1 MSMQDLYPMAMAMV
15 FALGILQLA
24 LFLLGFGGMDADAA
38 DGGLEVNGGFDAATD
53 IDLGDGFDM
62 PEADIANSVEAPSAA
77 GWELLGSRQV
87 PFLVRLVFFLA
98 GFGGAGFMLSTLIG
112 DATVIHRLIP
122 LGGALLVGVILTKIF
137 SGFFRKLV
145 PGLETTAVN
154 LGNMRRARG
163 TVTVGT
169 MTASQSAQVRITD
182 RFGGQHNIMATTLH
196 PDARINAGA
205 EVVISRQLDPDT
217 FRPSYLAVQIA

>member
-1 MSMQDLYPMAMAMV
+1 
-15 FALGILQLA
+15 
-24 LFLLGFGGMDADAA
+24 
-38 DGGLEVNGGFDAATD
+38 
-53 IDLGDGFDM
+53 
-62 PEADIANSVEAPSAA
+62 
-77 GWELLGSRQV
+77 
-87 PFLVRLVFFLA
+87 
-98 GFGGAGFMLSTLIG
+98 
-112 DATVIHRLIP
+112 
-122 LGGALLVGVILTKIF
+122 
-137 SGFFRKLV
+137 
-145 PGLETTAVN
+145 
-154 LGNMRRARG
+154 MRRARG